1 MQIIQNVHVDG
12 FEITPNIIS
21 VGTRG
26 SFGISKINFVFS
38 SEWENSA
45 CKIVFHPLFGAPI
58 EVIYTGEPIDIPFEI
73 MKNSGIFEYVV
84 SGVVRDESGV
94 SKQISL
100 PGKIKVLFT
109 LDDGGRESAGFKPS
123 ALAQVLA
130 IIGDIK
136 ELDQYDANN
145 IIEALIEAL
154 EFIKKNSSEGEIAET
169 DPTVPEWAKEKEK
182 PTYTASEVGADPA
195 GTASSKISE
204 HNVDGAA
211 HNDLRILL
219 VELKTKVENFLDVD
233 DVTADEL
240 SEVIELIRDNADLI
254 EGITKARLMFRTL

>member
-1 MQIIQNVHVDG
+1 MQLIQNVHVDG

-38 SEWENSA
+38 SDWDNNS

-58 EVIYTGEPIDIPFEI
+58 EVIYTGKPIDVPVEI

-94 SKQISL
+94 TKQISL

-109 LDDGGRESAGFKPS
+109 LDDEGRESAGFKPS

-130 IIGDIK
+130 LIGDVK
-136 ELDQYDANN
+136 ELDQFDANN
-145 IIEALIEAL
+145 IIEALKYLKVNGGTGGGGESGGGVNFTPGNAL
-154 EFIKKNSSEGEIAET
+154 EITPDGIL
-169 DPTVPEWAKEKEK
+169 
-182 PTYTASEVGADPA
+182 
-195 GTASSKISE
+195 
-204 HNVDGAA
+204 NV
-211 HNDLRILL
+211 
-219 VELKTKVENFLDVD
+219 
-233 DVTADEL
+233 VTADEVEEDNTL
-240 SEVIELIRDNADLI
+240 PITSAAVAATVGNIEILLKTI
-254 EGITKARLMFRTL
+254 

>member
-38 SEWENSA
+38 SEWENNA
-45 CKIVFHPLFGAPI
+45 CKVVFHPLFGAPI
-58 EVIYTGEPIDIPFEI
+58 EVIYTGEPIDVPFEI
-73 MKNSGIFEYVV
+73 MKNGGIFEYVV

-109 LDDGGRESAGFKPS
+109 LDDEGRESAGFKPS

-145 IIEALIEAL
+145 IIEALE
-154 EFIKKNSSEGEIAET
+154 
-169 DPTVPEWAKEKEK
+169 
-182 PTYTASEVGADPA
+182 Y
-195 GTASSKISE
+195 
-204 HNVDGAA
+204 
-211 HNDLRILL
+211 
-219 VELKTKVENFLDVD
+219 LKTHGGGESGGGVNFTPGNALALTPDGVLN
-233 DVTADEL
+233 VLTADEVEEDNSL
-240 SEVIELIRDNADLI
+240 PITSAAVASTVGNIEILLKTI
-254 EGITKARLMFRTL
+254 

>member
-38 SEWENSA
+38 SEWENNA
-45 CKIVFHPLFGAPI
+45 CKVVFHPLFGAPI
-58 EVIYTGEPIDIPFEI
+58 EEIYTGEPIDIPFEI
-73 MKNSGIFEYVV
+73 MKNSGIFEYIV

-109 LDDGGRESAGFKPS
+109 LDDEGRESAGFKPS

-145 IIEALIEAL
+145 VIEAL
-154 EFIKKNSSEGEIAET
+154 EYLKNHGSGESGGGVNFTPGNALELT
-169 DPTVPEWAKEKEK
+169 PDGVL
-182 PTYTASEVGADPA
+182 
-195 GTASSKISE
+195 
-204 HNVDGAA
+204 NV
-211 HNDLRILL
+211 L
-219 VELKTKVENFLDVD
+219 
-233 DVTADEL
+233 TADEVEEDN
-240 SEVIELIRDNADLI
+240 SRPITSAAVASTVGNIEILLKTI
-254 EGITKARLMFRTL
+254 